1 MPERSVKEQSEQFP
15 SRNKPPKV
23 EHVRTHNDN
32 DSIKLDLLVHWNIS
46 EITRETEQG
55 DEQMWQY
62 EEEKLYGVE
71 YEGLQSEIEDWLT
84 KNESYLVLLAKQ
96 KADDL
101 TTAEKEKLI
110 DYETGQAIDSQVHP
124 ASGMEEQIGIL
135 RYALTELYNRLGESV
150 PAELDEL
157 NSIANAE
164 IQNGQT
170 KKGEL

>member
-1 MPERSVKEQSEQFP
+1 MPRSTEEPDTIKL
-15 SRNKPPKV
+15 
-23 EHVRTHNDN
+23 VRTRKTD
-32 DSIKLDLLVHWNIS
+32 DSVLLDLLVHWNA
-46 EITRETEQG
+46 EQITVDDTEGESHQ
-55 DEQMWQY
+55 EWQY

-101 TTAEKEKLI
+101 TKSEKEKLI

-135 RYALTELYNRLGESV
+135 RFAITELYNRLGESV
-150 PAELDEL
+150 PPELDEL
-157 NSIANAE
+157 NEIANTE
-164 IQNGQT
+164 IQNGQD
-170 KKGEL
+170 KKSDL